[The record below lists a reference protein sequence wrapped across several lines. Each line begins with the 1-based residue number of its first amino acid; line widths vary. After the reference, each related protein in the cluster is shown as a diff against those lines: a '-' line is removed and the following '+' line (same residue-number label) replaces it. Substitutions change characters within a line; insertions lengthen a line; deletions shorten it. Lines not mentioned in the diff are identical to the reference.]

1 MLKETMNNFIGDYAG
16 RDRSV
21 AFPDWLAERLQQEMP
36 EMSAGAS
43 EKLSRE
49 IIGAVADYDKA
60 LDDLNKTVES
70 GVSKEE
76 WFAEVVGESFG
87 ALPLSEVGGKLQQA
101 ETGFTVSNMQLMG
114 EIEDIPAGDVIL
126 VDAEVTDWNEY
137 SVKYKVM
144 EVGKQAAFTGLGA
157 VSKAM
162 EQSLK
167 NDESGD
173 MSSAIGQALKDG
185 IKASKAEI
193 KATVAGALKSAAER
207 KRDEMLDDD
216 TSTETMCDVACAAV
230 EGVGAI
236 VGAVMGEI
244 SETEAIEQISK
255 AGTVLSGRAV
265 SRFIKGMISSIPYVG
280 GILAEVGEGLIN
292 AVGDK
297 ISEKIYPAVRNAVT
311 VTWNGIKQK
320 ACGVINAV
328 KNKLN
333 KAKQFLLN

>member
-60 LDDLNKTVES
+60 LDDLNKAVES

-76 WFAEVVGESFG
+76 WFAEVVGDSFG

-101 ETGFTVSNMQLMG
+101 EADFTLSNMQLMG
-114 EIEDIPAGDVIL
+114 EIEDVPVGDVIV

-137 SVKYKVM
+137 SVKHKVM

-162 EQSLK
+162 EQSLRS
-167 NDESGD
+167 DESGD
-173 MSSAIGQALKDG
+173 ISSAFGQALKDG

-236 VGAVMGEI
+236 VGAAMGEI

-255 AGTVLSGRAV
+255 AGTVLSGRAA
-265 SRFIKGMISSIPYVG
+265 SRFIKGAVTCIPVAG
-280 GILAEVGEGLIN
+280 PLLAKITAPLIN
-292 AVGDK
+292 IIGVKVA
-297 ISEKIYPAVRNAVT
+297 EKALPCVRNVVAT
-311 VTWNGIKQK
+311 AWNGIKQT
-320 ACGVINAV
+320 ARNVVSAV
-328 KNKLN
+328 KNKARQL
-333 KAKQFLLN
+333 LLN

>member
-21 AFPDWLAERLQQEMP
+21 AFSVWLAERLQQEMP
-36 EMSAGAS
+36 EMSADAS

-60 LDDLNKTVES
+60 LDDLNKAVES

-76 WFAEVVGESFG
+76 WFAEVVEESFG
-87 ALPLSEVGGKLQQA
+87 ALPLSEVGEKLQQTEA
-101 ETGFTVSNMQLMG
+101 DFTLSNMQLMG
-114 EIEDIPAGDVIL
+114 EIEEVPASDVI
-126 VDAEVTDWNEY
+126 VVNTEVTDWNEY
-137 SVKYKVM
+137 SVKHKVM

-162 EQSLK
+162 EQSLR
-167 NDESGD
+167 NNESGD
-173 MSSAIGQALKDG
+173 MGSAIGQALKDG
-185 IKASKAEI
+185 IKASKVEI

-207 KRDEMLDDD
+207 MRDEMIDDD

-236 VGAVMGEI
+236 VGAAMGEI
-244 SETEAIEQISK
+244 SETEAIDQISK

-265 SRFIKGMISSIPYVG
+265 SRFIKDKVSSIPYIG
-280 GILAEVGEGLIN
+280 GILAVVGEGLIN
-292 AVGDK
+292 AVGEK
-297 ISEKIYPAVRNAVT
+297 ISEKIYPTVRNAVA
-311 VTWNGIKQK
+311 VTWNGIKQT
-320 ACGVINAV
+320 ARNFVSAV
-328 KNKLN
+328 KNKARQL
-333 KAKQFLLN
+333 LLN